1 MGRGHAIV
9 ASAVLFVLAVLAPNP
24 VEADYRFAEGIYL
37 GSANLLPD
45 WADTL
50 KRVRRQQPAL
60 EACFAAPDSCP
71 RHLRGVG
78 ALVERIRDLD
88 LNRQLRV
95 VNRYI
100 NRRHYRHDRSA
111 EVPSAMSG
119 DSVRVRS
126 RWSTLAEFMRR
137 GGDCEDYATSKYQLL
152 RALGVAA
159 ADMRVVVV
167 YDRDSREHHAV
178 LAVRQPDDDGA
189 WLLDSDDQIYRGHPF
204 GYRFVYALNET
215 SIWDHELDPETWA
228 RQTQPQ
234 KPPEESS

>member
-1 MGRGHAIV
+1 ML
-9 ASAVLFVLAVLAPNP
+9 ASHPA
-24 VEADYRFAEGIYL
+24 EADYRFDEGIYL

-45 WADTL
+45 WAATL
-50 KRVRRQQPAL
+50 ERVRRQQPEL
-60 EACFAAPDSCP
+60 NACFAAPDTCP
-71 RHLRGVG
+71 RFLRGVS

-88 LNRQLRV
+88 VDRQIRV

-111 EVPSAMSG
+111 DVRSALSE
-119 DSVRVRS
+119 DTVRLRS
-126 RWSTLAEFMRR
+126 RWSTLTEFMRR

-152 RALGVAA
+152 RTLGIPAG
-159 ADMRVVVV
+159 DLRVVVV

-189 WLLDSDDQIYRGHPF
+189 WLLDSDDQIHRGHPF

-228 RQTQPQ
+228 RQAQTQEPL
-234 KPPEESS
+234 EESS

>member
-1 MGRGHAIV
+1 ML
-9 ASAVLFVLAVLAPNP
+9 ASIS
-24 VEADYRFAEGIYL
+24 VEADYRFEEGVYL

-45 WADTL
+45 WAATL
-50 KRVRRQQPAL
+50 KRARRQQPGL
-60 EACFAAPDSCP
+60 DACLAAPDTCP
-71 RHLRGVG
+71 RHLRGVS

-88 LNRQLRV
+88 RGRQIRV

-111 EVPSAMSG
+111 KVRSALSE
-119 DSVRVRS
+119 DTVRLRS
-126 RWSTLAEFMRR
+126 RWSTLTEFMRR

-152 RALGVAA
+152 RALGMAA
-159 ADMRVVVV
+159 SDLRVVVV

-178 LAVRQPDDDGA
+178 LAVRQPEDEGA

-215 SIWDHELDPETWA
+215 SLWDHELDPETWA
-228 RQTQPQ
+228 RQAQT
-234 KPPEESS
+234 EEPSEEPS